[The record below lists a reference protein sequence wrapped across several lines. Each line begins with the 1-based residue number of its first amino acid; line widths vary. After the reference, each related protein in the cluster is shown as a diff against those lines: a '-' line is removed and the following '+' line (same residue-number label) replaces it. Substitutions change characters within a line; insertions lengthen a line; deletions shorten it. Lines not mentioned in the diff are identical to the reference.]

1 MDSEFWISELTDDDV
16 PAVVSL
22 CRTAL
27 DLPEDAAEAAEIVLR
42 LRETTGTAGWSAE
55 PRRIAGFI
63 ALRAASA
70 GSATAGPAASGSATA
85 GPAASGSVSA
95 GAAISGEPVSVHGAR
110 VIGVVLGSVSHR
122 DRSIGHVDLIAVD
135 PRERRRGVARALV
148 ARIEGAL
155 AGLGAG
161 DVVIAGNAP
170 YYAWP
175 GIDVRYT
182 PAICAAM
189 SFGFEQDQPAWN
201 MTVALTDATTG
212 VAPNATAGT
221 EPPPATGATPNA
233 SAGAE
238 ARLTAAGITIR
249 RAGAE
254 DVPALVRFALTHFGE
269 GWAGEITHSVGRD
282 QAGCHLALAKDGAIL
297 GFAAY
302 GSSRPS
308 WFGPMGTAPAARGQG
323 IGAVL
328 LRRCLADQRAAGHD
342 QAQIGWVGPL
352 PFYANTVGAR
362 VERVFLLYRKQ
373 L

>member
-16 PAVVSL
+16 PAVVAL

-42 LRETTGTAGWSAE
+42 LRETTGTDGWSAT
-55 PRRIAGFI
+55 PRRIAGFL
-63 ALRAASA
+63 ALS
-70 GSATAGPAASGSATA
+70 
-85 GPAASGSVSA
+85 SA
-95 GAAISGEPVSVHGAR
+95 GAGTGAESAGEPVPVTGGR

-122 DRSIGHVDLIAVD
+122 DRSIGHIDLLAVD

-148 ARIEGAL
+148 SRIEGAL

-189 SFGFEQDQPAWN
+189 AFGFEQDQPAWN
-201 MTVALTDATTG
+201 MTVDVTR
-212 VAPNATAGT
+212 
-221 EPPPATGATPNA
+221 PATGATPEA
-233 SAGAE
+233 LAGDE
-238 ARLTAAGITIR
+238 TRLAGTGLTIR
-249 RAGAE
+249 RAVAA
-254 DVPALVRFALTHFGE
+254 DVPALVRFSLANFGE
-269 GWAGEITHSVGRD
+269 GWGGEITHSVGRD
-282 QAGCHLALAKDGAIL
+282 RAGCHLALAADGTIV

-308 WFGPMGTAPAARGQG
+308 WFGPMGTAPAARGSG
-323 IGAVL
+323 VGALL
-328 LRRCLADQRAAGHD
+328 LRRCLVDQRAAGHD
-342 QAQIGWVGPL
+342 RVQIGWVGPL
-352 PFYANTVGAR
+352 PFYAKAVGAR

>member
-1 MDSEFWISELTDDDV
+1 M
-16 PAVVSL
+16 
-22 CRTAL
+22 
-27 DLPEDAAEAAEIVLR
+27 
-42 LRETTGTAGWSAE
+42 
-55 PRRIAGFI
+55 
-63 ALRAASA
+63 
-70 GSATAGPAASGSATA
+70 SGE
-85 GPAASGSVSA
+85 SA
-95 GAAISGEPVSVHGAR
+95 GAALAGQPVSMSGESAGAALAGEPVSVSGAR

-135 PRERRRGVARALV
+135 PQERRRGVARALV

-161 DVVIAGNAP
+161 DVVVAGNAP

-189 SFGFEQDQPAWN
+189 AFGFEQDQPAWN
-201 MTVALTDATTG
+201 MTVDLAGDAPG
-212 VAPNATAGT
+212 ATAGD
-221 EPPPATGATPNA
+221 
-233 SAGAE
+233 E
-238 ARLTAAGITIR
+238 ARLAEEGITVR
-249 RAGAE
+249 RATAE
-254 DVPALVRFALTHFGE
+254 DVPALVRFTLTNFGE

-302 GSSRPS
+302 GSSRPT
-308 WFGPMGTAPAARGQG
+308 WFGPMGTAPAARGLG
-323 IGAVL
+323 IGALL
-328 LRRCLADQRAAGHD
+328 LRRCLADQRAAGHS
-342 QAQIGWVGPL
+342 QVQIGWVGPL
-352 PFYANTVGAR
+352 PFYANAVGAR